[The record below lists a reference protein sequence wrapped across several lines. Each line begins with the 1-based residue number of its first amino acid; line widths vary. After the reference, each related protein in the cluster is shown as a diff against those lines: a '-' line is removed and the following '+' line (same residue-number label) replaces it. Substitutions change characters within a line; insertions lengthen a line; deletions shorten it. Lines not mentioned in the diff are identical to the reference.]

1 MLVTHHQSIADLCVE
16 FGVRNIVAQIPTS
29 PLEFTDFIVGIAL
42 KRTYPTEVGLFT
54 ICEDRYVAKENYKIE
69 FAPTNMRYGKE
80 RFYISDFDHL
90 WREGHVRVFIIVQD
104 GDVESYVRVAGPPGW
119 DREDSSRK
127 LDDWGHYRHIQQQ
140 MNFCLLPV
148 PSSERF

>member
-16 FGVRNIVAQIPTS
+16 YGARNIVAQIPTA
-29 PLEFTDFIVGIAL
+29 PLEYTDLIPGMAI
-42 KRTYPTEVGLFT
+42 KRAANTEVGLFT
-54 ICEDRYVAKENYKIE
+54 VCEDRYVVSERYKIE
-69 FAPTNMRYGKE
+69 FAPTTSRFGKE
-80 RFYISDFDHL
+80 RFYISDFDLL
-90 WREGHVRVFIIVQD
+90 WQQGRVRVFVIVQD

-127 LDDWGHYRHIQQQ
+127 LGDWGHYRHIQQR
-140 MNFCLLPV
+140 MSFCLLPV